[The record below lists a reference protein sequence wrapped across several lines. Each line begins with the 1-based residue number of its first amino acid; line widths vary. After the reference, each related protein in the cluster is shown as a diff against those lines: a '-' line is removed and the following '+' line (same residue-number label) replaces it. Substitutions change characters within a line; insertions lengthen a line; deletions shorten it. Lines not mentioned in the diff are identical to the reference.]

1 MAKKAIWQRDL
12 LPSEGH
18 WLIPFFLKKYRILH
32 LILTNL
38 GKYVDKYLKG
48 VDGVPV
54 EHRVRILRLIENIAL
69 GTGAVCYLTESMH
82 GAGSPQAQKIL
93 IGRTANIERMKDAAK
108 RLCGITD

>member
-1 MAKKAIWQRDL
+1 M
-12 LPSEGH
+12 
-18 WLIPFFLKKYRILH
+18 KKYRIPH

-38 GKYVDKYLKG
+38 GKYVAKYLKG

-69 GTGAVCYLTESMH
+69 GTVAVCYSTESMH
-82 GAGSPQAQKIL
+82 GAGSPQAQKIM
-93 IGRTANIERMKDAAK
+93 IGRIANIERMKDAAK